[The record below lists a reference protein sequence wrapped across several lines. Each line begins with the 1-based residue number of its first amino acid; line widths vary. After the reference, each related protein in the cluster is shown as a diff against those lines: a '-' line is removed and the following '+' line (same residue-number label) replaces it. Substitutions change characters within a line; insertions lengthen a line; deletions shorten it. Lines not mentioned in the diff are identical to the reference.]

1 MRMYMSTK
9 KTTEKKVSVI
19 SEKRSRPRKDKK
31 EINSSAPESKAALE
45 ALEHN
50 RKQIIEMQNRILSA
64 PAMNGGFSNLMYK
77 IEKIE
82 QSQEKLVEKV
92 DDIRDVLYDPDSG
105 LYARIKNV
113 ENQTAEVERVENL
126 EEEIKYIKSWKESKD
141 KLAEKEEIEE
151 ADVEKILREHAEVLK
166 ELQKWY
172 ERQAGAI
179 KWIALTLGTALFG
192 IIGKIIHVYIMNQF
206 KVP

>member
-1 MRMYMSTK
+1 MPTK
-9 KTTEKKVSVI
+9 KTTEKKVSVV
-19 SEKRSRPRKDKK
+19 SEKRSRHRKDKK
-31 EINSSAPESKAALE
+31 EINTSAPESKTTLE
-45 ALEHN
+45 ALEHS
-50 RKQIIEMQNRILSA
+50 RKQIAEMQNKILSA
-64 PAMNGGFSNLMYK
+64 PAMNGGFSTLMYK

-82 QSQEKLVEKV
+82 QSQEKIAEKV

-113 ENQTAEVERVENL
+113 ETQAAEVERVENL
-126 EEEIKYIKSWKESKD
+126 EEEIKYIKNWKESKD

-172 ERQAGAI
+172 ERQAATI
-179 KWIALTLGTALFG
+179 KWLALTLGTALVG
-192 IIGKIIHVYIMNQF
+192 GVGKYILSQF
-206 KVP
+206 KIF

>member
-1 MRMYMSTK
+1 MPTK
-9 KTTEKKVSVI
+9 KTTEKKVSVV

-31 EINSSAPESKAALE
+31 EIDTSAPESKTTLE
-45 ALEHN
+45 ALEHSH
-50 RKQIIEMQNRILSA
+50 KQIAEMQNRILSA
-64 PAMNGGFSNLMYK
+64 PAMNGGFSTLMYK

-82 QSQEKLVEKV
+82 QSQEKIAEKV

-113 ENQTAEVERVENL
+113 ETQAAEVERVENL
-126 EEEIKYIKSWKESKD
+126 EEEIKYIKNWKESKD

-172 ERQAGAI
+172 ERQAATI
-179 KWIALTLGTALFG
+179 KWLALTLGTALVG
-192 IIGKIIHVYIMNQF
+192 GVGKYILSQF
-206 KVP
+206 KIF

>member
-9 KTTEKKVSVI
+9 KTTEKKVSVV
-19 SEKRSRPRKDKK
+19 SERKSRPRKDKK
-31 EINSSAPESKAALE
+31 ENSISAAESKTTLE
-45 ALEHN
+45 ALEHS
-50 RKQIIEMQNRILSA
+50 RRQIAEMQNKILSA
-64 PAMNGGFSNLMYK
+64 PAMNGGFSTLMYK

-126 EEEIKYIKSWKESKD
+126 EEEIKYIKSWKENKD
-141 KLAEKEEIEE
+141 KLAAREEIEE

-172 ERQAGAI
+172 ERQAAAI
-179 KWIALTLGTALFG
+179 KWLALTLGTALFG
-192 IIGKIIHVYIMNQF
+192 IVGKIVHAYIMNQIKMF
-206 KVP
+206 